1 MYPQLTQKS
10 VLTNTITTIYHIGSM
25 FVDQTNMILP
35 AYKKDDTDERI
46 YMHEYFGLLGHCI
59 KPKWNVFSL
68 LSSPNIY
75 LEGIVSF

>member
-35 AYKKDDTDERI
+35 AYKRMIPTNAHTCMNILAD
-46 YMHEYFGLLGHCI
+46 CI
-59 KPKWNVFSL
+59 KPKRNVFSL